1 LRKRISVE
9 EPIAT
14 IKEVAEKAGVSVS
27 TVSHVVNGTR
37 YVSDDLKT
45 KVLSVMEC
53 LDYQPNRIARS
64 LRKKQT
70 NSLGLIVADITNPF
84 YSEIAWS
91 IEYLSY
97 IQKYSLMLCNSDGDP
112 EKEQFYLNQLSQW
125 QVDGIILVSSM
136 IFPTRMIS
144 VGDGSLPIILIDH
157 DCPGYDFD
165 TILIDDFYAGKL
177 ATEHLIQLGHERI
190 ACITGS
196 KENIPSYKRVY
207 GYKAALE
214 EHNLE
219 VDPALI
225 VRGDFNI
232 ISGVNCTNRLL
243 EMENRPSA
251 IFACNDLMAM
261 GVMQS
266 AFNHGIKIPDD
277 LSVVGFDDIY
287 WSKYT
292 VPPLTTIKLPI
303 HQLAEEAVNCF
314 LNRIENPDNAFRSV
328 TLEVQLE
335 KRLSTGAWK
344 KTGA

>member
-1 LRKRISVE
+1 MRKRISSE
-9 EPIAT
+9 GPIST

-27 TVSHVVNGTR
+27 TVSHVINGTR
-37 YVSDDLKT
+37 FVSDDLKN

-97 IQKYSLMLCNSDGDP
+97 IQKYSVMLCNSDGDP

-144 VGDGSLPIILIDH
+144 VGDGNLPIILIDH

-165 TILIDDFYAGKL
+165 TVLIDDFYAGKL
-177 ATEHLIQLGHERI
+177 ATEHLIRLGHKRI

-196 KENIPSYKRVY
+196 KETIPSYKRVY
-207 GYKAALE
+207 GYKASLE
-214 EHNLE
+214 ANGLE
-219 VDPALI
+219 YDPAL
-225 VRGDFNI
+225 VLRGDFNI

-243 EMENRPSA
+243 EMENRPTA

-266 AFNHGIKIPDD
+266 AYTHGLKIPDD
-277 LSVVGFDDIY
+277 LSVVGLDDIY

-292 VPPLTTIKLPI
+292 VPPLTTIKLPV
-303 HQLAEEAVNCF
+303 HQLAEEAVKN
-314 LNRIENPDNAFRSV
+314 LLSRIENPDKASRTV
-328 TLEVQLE
+328 MMEVHLEN
-335 KRLSTGAWK
+335 RASTGPLK
-344 KTGA
+344 IF

>member
-1 LRKRISVE
+1 MRKRISSE
-9 EPIAT
+9 GHIST

-27 TVSHVVNGTR
+27 TVSHVINGTR
-37 YVSDDLKT
+37 FVSDDLKN

-97 IQKYSLMLCNSDGDP
+97 IQNYSVMLCNSDGDP

-136 IFPTRMIS
+136 IFPTKMIS

-165 TILIDDFYAGKL
+165 TVLIDDFYAGKL
-177 ATEHLIQLGHERI
+177 ATEHLIQLGHQRI

-196 KENIPSYKRVY
+196 KETIPSYKRVY

-214 EHNLE
+214 AAGLE
-219 VDPALI
+219 YDPALV

-243 EMENRPSA
+243 ELENRPTA

-266 AFNHGIKIPDD
+266 AYVKGLRIPDD
-277 LSVVGFDDIY
+277 LSVVGLDDIY

-292 VPPLTTIKLPI
+292 VPPLTTIKLPV
-303 HQLAEEAVNCF
+303 HQLAEEAVKSF
-314 LNRIENPDNAFRSV
+314 LSRVESPDKASRTV
-328 TLEVQLE
+328 TLEVHLE
-335 KRLSTGAWK
+335 NRASTGPLK
-344 KTGA
+344 NN